1 MNEYKNSMN
10 HVRKPLKI
18 RVETT

>member
-1 MNEYKNSMN
+1 MNEYKNYMN